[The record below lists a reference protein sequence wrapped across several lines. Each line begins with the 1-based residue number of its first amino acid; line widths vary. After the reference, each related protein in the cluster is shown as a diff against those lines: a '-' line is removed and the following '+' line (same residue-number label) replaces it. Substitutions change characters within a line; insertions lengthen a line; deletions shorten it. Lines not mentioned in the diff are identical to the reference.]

1 MRRFLLL
8 VVSIAS
14 LVLPAS
20 ALARGGDY
28 AFEGGTQAQRSQ
40 VRAALGASLFDW
52 SAVPTRVTIHIKRDI
67 PTQATPGHIW
77 LDAGLVSSGRF
88 AWAAIQDEYAH
99 QVDFSRFDSATRER
113 LTGQLGARDWCYGV
127 SGLQHAEY
135 GCERFAS
142 TLVWAFWPSKDNAY
156 RPTSSSDESAA
167 MAPQQFR
174 TLVTGLLGIGNPFS
188 PDAMSS
194 ARR

>member
-8 VVSIAS
+8 VLTLAS
-14 LVLPAS
+14 LALPGS

-28 AFEGGTQAQRSQ
+28 TFDGGTQVQRSQ
-40 VRAALGASLFDW
+40 VRAALGASMFDW
-52 SAVPTRVTIHIKRDI
+52 SAVPTRVTIHIRPDV
-67 PTQATPGHIW
+67 PTRATPGHIW
-77 LDAGLVSSGRF
+77 LDARLVSSGRF

-99 QVDFSRFDSATRER
+99 QVDFSRFDAATREH

-127 SGLQHAEY
+127 TGLQHADY

-167 MAPQQFR
+167 MPPQQFR
-174 TLVTGLLGIGNPFS
+174 TLITGLLGMGNPFS
-188 PDAMSS
+188 V
-194 ARR
+194 RR

>member
-28 AFEGGTQAQRSQ
+28 AFDGGTQAQRSQ
-40 VRAALGASLFDW
+40 VRAALDASRFDW
-52 SAVPTRVTIHIKRDI
+52 SAVPTRVTIHIQPDI

-77 LDAGLVSSGRF
+77 LDARLVSSGRF
-88 AWAAIQDEYAH
+88 AWAVIQHEYAH
-99 QVDFSRFDSATRER
+99 QVDFFRFDAATRER
-113 LTGQLGARDWCYGV
+113 LTDQLDARDWCYGV
-127 SGLQHAEY
+127 TGLNHAEY

-156 RPTSSSDESAA
+156 RPTSSNDESAA
-167 MAPQQFR
+167 MPPPQFR
-174 TLVTGLLGIGNPFS
+174 TLVSGLLGIGNPFL
-188 PDAMSS
+188 
-194 ARR
+194 R

>member
-8 VVSIAS
+8 AVSIAS
-14 LVLPAS
+14 LALPGG

-28 AFEGGTQAQRSQ
+28 AFDGGTSAQRAQ
-40 VRAALGASLFDW
+40 VRAALAASSFDW
-52 SAVPTRVTIHIKRDI
+52 GAVPTRVTIHIQPDI

-77 LDAGLVSSGRF
+77 LDARLVSSGRF

-99 QVDFSRFDSATRER
+99 QVDFSRFDAATRER

-127 SGLQHAEY
+127 TGLHHAEY

-156 RPTSSSDESAA
+156 RPTSPRDESAA
-167 MAPQQFR
+167 MPPQQFR
-174 TLVTGLLGIGNPFS
+174 TLVAGLLGIGNPFS
-188 PDAMSS
+188 V
-194 ARR
+194 RR

>member
-14 LVLPAS
+14 LALPAG
-20 ALARGGDY
+20 AYARGGDY
-28 AFEGGTQAQRSQ
+28 AFEGGTTAQRSQ
-40 VRAALGASLFDW
+40 VRAALGASTFDW

-67 PTQATPGHIW
+67 PTEATPGHIW

-99 QVDFSRFDSATRER
+99 QVDFSRFDAATRHR
-113 LTGQLGARDWCYGV
+113 LTGELGARDWCYGV
-127 SGLQHAEY
+127 AGLRHAEY

-167 MAPQQFR
+167 MPPQQFR
-174 TLVTGLLGIGNPFS
+174 TLVTGLLGIGNPL
-188 PDAMSS
+188 PIT
-194 ARR
+194 R

>member
-1 MRRFLLL
+1 MRRFLLF
-8 VVSIAS
+8 VVLIAS
-14 LVLPAS
+14 LALPAG
-20 ALARGGDY
+20 AYARGGDY
-28 AFEGGTQAQRSQ
+28 AFEGGTKAQRSQ
-40 VRAALGASLFDW
+40 VHAALGASTFDW

-99 QVDFSRFDSATRER
+99 QVDFSRFDAATRHR
-113 LTGQLGARDWCYGV
+113 LTGELGARDWCYGV
-127 SGLQHAEY
+127 AGLHHAEY

-167 MAPQQFR
+167 MPPQQFR
-174 TLVTGLLGIGNPFS
+174 TLVTGLLGIGNPF
-188 PDAMSS
+188 AIT
-194 ARR
+194 R

>member
-8 VVSIAS
+8 ALCLAS
-14 LVLPAS
+14 LALPGT

-28 AFEGGTQAQRSQ
+28 AFEGGTHAQRSQ
-40 VRAALGASLFDW
+40 VRAALGASTFDW
-52 SAVPTRVTIHIKRDI
+52 DAVPTRVTIHIRPNV

-77 LDAGLVSSGRF
+77 LDARLVSSGRF

-99 QVDFSRFDSATRER
+99 QVDFSRFDGATRER
-113 LTGQLGARDWCYGV
+113 LTGELGARDWCYGV
-127 SGLQHAEY
+127 SGLRHGEY

-156 RPTSSSDESAA
+156 RPTSPGDESAA
-167 MAPQQFR
+167 MPPQQFR
-174 TLVTGLLGIGNPFS
+174 RLVTGLLGIGNPF
-188 PDAMSS
+188 AVT
-194 ARR
+194 R

>member
-1 MRRFLLL
+1 MRRTVILAL
-8 VVSIAS
+8 SIAS
-14 LVLPAS
+14 LALPGT

-28 AFEGGTQAQRSQ
+28 VFDGGTHVQRSQ
-40 VRAALGASLFDW
+40 VRAALQASSFDW
-52 SAVPTRVTIHIKRDI
+52 GAVPTRVTIHIQPDI

-77 LDAGLVSSGRF
+77 LDARLVSSGRF

-99 QVDFSRFDSATRER
+99 QVDFTRFDAATRER

-127 SGLQHAEY
+127 RGLDHAEY

-167 MAPQQFR
+167 MPPQQFR
-174 TLVTGLLGIGNPFS
+174 TLVTGLLGIGNPF
-188 PDAMSS
+188 PT
-194 ARR
+194 RR

>member
-8 VVSIAS
+8 AVSIAS
-14 LVLPAS
+14 LALPGA
-20 ALARGGDY
+20 AFAGGGDY
-28 AFEGGTQAQRSQ
+28 AFDGGTKAQRAQ
-40 VRAALGASLFDW
+40 VRAALGASTFNW
-52 SAVPTRVTIHIKRDI
+52 NTVPTRVTIHVKPNI

-99 QVDFSRFDSATRER
+99 QVDFSRFDAATRKR
-113 LTGQLGARDWCYGV
+113 LTGELGARDWCYGV
-127 SGLQHAEY
+127 TGLQHAEY

-142 TLVWAFWPSKDNAY
+142 TLVWAFWPSKHNAY

-167 MAPQQFR
+167 MPPQQFR
-174 TLVTGLLGIGNPFS
+174 TLVTDLLGIGNPF
-188 PDAMSS
+188 DV
-194 ARR
+194 RR

>member
-14 LVLPAS
+14 LALPAG
-20 ALARGGDY
+20 ALAQGGDY
-28 AFEGGTQAQRSQ
+28 VFDGGTKAQRGQ

-52 SAVPTRVTIHIKRDI
+52 SAVPTRVTIHIQPDI

-77 LDAGLVSSGRF
+77 LDARLVSSGRF

-99 QVDFSRFDSATRER
+99 QVDFSRFDAATRAR
-113 LTGQLGARDWCYGV
+113 LTGELGARDWCYGV
-127 SGLQHAEY
+127 TGLRHAEY

-142 TLVWAFWPSKDNAY
+142 TLVWAFWPSKHNSY

-174 TLVTGLLGIGNPFS
+174 ALVTGLLGIGNPFS
-188 PDAMSS
+188 TT
-194 ARR
+194 R

>member
-8 VVSIAS
+8 ACSIAS

-28 AFEGGTQAQRSQ
+28 AFDGGTKAQRSQ
-40 VRAALGASLFDW
+40 VHAALAASSFDW
-52 SAVPTRVTIHIKRDI
+52 SAVPTRVTIHIQPDI

-77 LDAGLVSSGRF
+77 LDARLVSSGRF

-99 QVDFSRFDSATRER
+99 QVDFSRFDAATRQN

-127 SGLQHAEY
+127 TGLRHAEY

-174 TLVTGLLGIGNPFS
+174 TLVSGLLGIGNPFS
-188 PDAMSS
+188 PK
-194 ARR
+194 R